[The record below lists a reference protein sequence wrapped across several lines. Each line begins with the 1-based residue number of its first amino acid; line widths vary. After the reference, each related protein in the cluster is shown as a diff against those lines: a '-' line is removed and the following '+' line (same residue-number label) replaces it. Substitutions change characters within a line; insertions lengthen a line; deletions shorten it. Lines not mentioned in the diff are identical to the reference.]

1 MFTLPRIPLGRVISD
16 SLDAFIAFSSGATRA
31 ISDGMDIAI
40 TAVES
45 GLLWVHPL
53 VLIAFFTF
61 AAWYAGRKWGFPLF
75 TALGFGLILNM
86 GFWTAAINTLT
97 LVFCSALLAIAI
109 GIPAGLCAAIFPRV
123 EKAFSPVLDVM
134 QTMPS
139 FVYLIPAIPLFGLG
153 KVAALFATLVFA
165 LPPAIRMTCLGI
177 RQVPADLVECA
188 EAFGSTRLQRLV
200 KLELPLAAPTIL
212 AGINQTVMLS
222 LSMTVI
228 AAMIGARGLGGE
240 VWKAIQRLNIGLGF
254 EAGLGIVILAIFLDR
269 LLNKL
274 GARVSRHGA

>member
-1 MFTLPRIPLGRVISD
+1 MFTIPRIPLGRVISD

-53 VLIAFFTF
+53 ALIALFTF

-188 EAFGSTRLQRLV
+188 EAFGSTRFQRLV

-274 GARVSRHGA
+274 GARVSRHGG

>member
-1 MFTLPRIPLGRVISD
+1 MITIPRIPLGRSISD
-16 SLDAFIAFSSGATRA
+16 ALDLFIEFFSGATRA
-31 ISDGMDIAI
+31 LSEAMDMVIS
-40 TAVES
+40 AVES

-53 VLIAFFTF
+53 VLIAIFTYF
-61 AAWYAGRKWGFPLF
+61 AWFASRKWGFPLF

-86 GFWTAAINTLT
+86 GFWDTSISTLT
-97 LVFCSALLAIAI
+97 LVFCAALLAIGF
-109 GIPAGLCAAIFPRV
+109 GIPIGLCAAIFPRV
-123 EKAFSPVLDVM
+123 EKTLSPVLDVM

-153 KVAALFATLVFA
+153 KVAALFATLVFS

-188 EAFGSTRLQRLV
+188 EAFGSTRMQRLV

-222 LSMTVI
+222 LSMTVV

-274 GARVSRHGA
+274 GSRFSHYGT

>member
-274 GARVSRHGA
+274 GARVSRHGT